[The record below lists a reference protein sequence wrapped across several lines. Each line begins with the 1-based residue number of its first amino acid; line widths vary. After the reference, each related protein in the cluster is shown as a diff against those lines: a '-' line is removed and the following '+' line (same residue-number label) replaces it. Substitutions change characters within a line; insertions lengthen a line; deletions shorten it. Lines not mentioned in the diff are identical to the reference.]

1 METEALS
8 LDAYPFRR
16 SYSTSKDDLLNDFY
30 VPALE
35 HSRRYDRAAGFFSS
49 GLVALA
55 PIAFSHFIQ
64 GGGRIRL
71 ICSPN
76 FSATDIAAIKSDA
89 DITQMSREQVL
100 KDLESLVEGKDESR
114 ILATLLSSLIA
125 ADILDLRIAV
135 PNSSRGLFHDKV
147 GIFTD
152 MNRNVSFVGSANET
166 MAAWSGFDN
175 HEQIEVFTSWHNED
189 TLARTREHQKLFN
202 ELWAGVRRGWKIMD
216 PRDGKDLL
224 NRMVKPVDVDVAIER
239 VRERI
244 PRKKDSQNKS
254 QPRPLMDHQF
264 KVMED
269 WERHNRRG
277 VIAFATGGGK
287 TLAGIEGV
295 RRWTSEG
302 KPALC
307 LVPSTILHKQWIK
320 ELQMELPD
328 RQIVLLGAG
337 NSLKGRESVFRTA
350 FTKQSG
356 ELGKVILSTYSMA
369 CKNEFLDLISDDVN
383 TLICAD
389 EVHNIGAN
397 ETQNVMRRIQFG
409 ARIGL
414 SATPARKGSAD
425 ETSLIQEYFGD
436 TLQPLFTIKD
446 AIEAK
451 RLVPYNYFYRTVT
464 LLPEE
469 EEDWMELTLKI
480 KKTVAMN
487 KGKFPTDKTE
497 AAFFQNL
504 LIKRAAIIKGAA
516 QKTELAKNV
525 LQEKFVEGDRWL
537 VYCQDQNQMGQV
549 KEELKGAKYP
559 ILDYHQAMEGDANRT
574 LEFFTREGGVM
585 LAIKCLDEGVDIPV
599 INRAL
604 ILASSTNPREY
615 IQRRGRVLR
624 ARDDKYSADIYDVLV
639 LDGNGILLSS
649 GEAERAIEFAEE
661 AQNSAT
667 KIELKMLLD
676 KTNEVD
682 YVLDNAQIEQVGE

>member
-1 METEALS
+1 METESQS

-30 VPALE
+30 VPALG
-35 HSRRYDRAAGFFSS
+35 HSVLYDRSAGFFSS

-55 PIAFSHFIQ
+55 PLAFSHFIE
-64 GGGRIRL
+64 GGGKIRL

-76 FSATDIAAIKSDA
+76 FTATDIAAIRSESE
-89 DITQMSREQVL
+89 ISSISREQVL

-114 ILATLLSSLIA
+114 ILATLLSSLISA
-125 ADILDLRIAV
+125 NILDLRIAI

-152 MNRNVSFVGSANET
+152 LNRHVSFVGSANET

-189 TLARTREHQKLFN
+189 TLARTREHQKLFD

-224 NRMVKPVDVDVAIER
+224 NRMVKPVDVDVALDQ
-239 VRERI
+239 VREHI
-244 PRKKDSQNKS
+244 PRTKSSQGKS
-254 QPRPLMDHQF
+254 QSRSLMPHQIE
-264 KVMED
+264 VMED

-302 KPALC
+302 KPALV
-307 LVPSTILHKQWIK
+307 LVPSLILHKQWIK
-320 ELQMELPD
+320 ELEMELPD
-328 RQIVLLGAG
+328 RQIILLGAG
-337 NSLKGRESVFRTA
+337 NSLRGRESIFRTA
-350 FTKQSG
+350 LSKQSG
-356 ELGKVILSTYSMA
+356 GLGKIVLSTYSMA
-369 CKNEFLDLISDDVN
+369 CKDALLDLISVEEQ

-397 ETQNVMRRIQFG
+397 ETQNIMRRIQFG
-409 ARIGL
+409 GRIGL

-425 ETSLIQEYFGD
+425 ETSLIQEYFGT
-436 TLQPLFTIKD
+436 TLQPLFTIRD
-446 AIEAK
+446 AIAAK
-451 RLVPYNYFYRTVT
+451 RLVPYNYFFRTVT
-464 LLPEE
+464 LLPDE
-469 EEDWMELTLKI
+469 EEDYMALTIKI

-487 KGKFPTDKTE
+487 KGKFPTDKKE

-504 LIKRAAIIKGAA
+504 LIKRAAIIKGASL
-516 QKTELAKNV
+516 KSDLARDV

-537 VYCQDQNQMGQV
+537 VYCQDQFQMGRV
-549 KEELKGAKYP
+549 KDELTGAKYP
-559 ILDYHQAMEGDANRT
+559 ILDYHQAMEGDASRT
-574 LEFFTREGGVM
+574 LEYFTREGGVM
-585 LAIKCLDEGVDIPV
+585 LAIKCLDEGVDIPE

-639 LDGNGILLSS
+639 LDANGMLLSS
-649 GEAERAIEFAEE
+649 GEAERAMEFAEE

-667 KIELKMLLD
+667 RIELRMLLD

-682 YVLDNAQIEQVGE
+682 YVLDNASNEQAGE

>member
-1 METEALS
+1 VENNRPS
-8 LDAYPFRR
+8 LEQYPFRR
-16 SYSTSKDDLLNDFY
+16 SYSTSKDDLLDDFY

-35 HSRRYDRAAGFFSS
+35 HSIRYDRAAGFFSS

-55 PIAFSHFIQ
+55 PIAFSNFIQ
-64 GGGRIRL
+64 SGGRIRL

-76 FSATDIAAIKSDA
+76 FSATDVAALMNNSDVS
-89 DITQMSREQVL
+89 QMSREQVL

-114 ILATLLSSLIA
+114 ILATLLSSLISA
-125 ADILDLRIAV
+125 EIVDLRIAV

-147 GIFTD
+147 GIFSDTI
-152 MNRNVSFVGSANET
+152 RNVSFVGSANET

-189 TLARTREHQKLFN
+189 TLARTREHQKLFD

-216 PRDGKDLL
+216 PREGKVLL
-224 NRMVKPVDVDVAIER
+224 NRIVRPTDVDVAIEE

-244 PRKKDSQNKS
+244 PRNKKSSQNF
-254 QPRPLMDHQF
+254 QPRKLMPHQIE
-264 KVMED
+264 VMED
-269 WERHNRRG
+269 WERHDRKG
-277 VIAFATGGGK
+277 IISFATGGGK

-295 RRWTSEG
+295 RRWTSAG
-302 KPALC
+302 KSALC
-307 LVPSTILHKQWIK
+307 LVPSTILHGQWIK
-320 ELQMELPD
+320 ELQLELPD

-337 NSLKGRESVFRTA
+337 YSIKGRESVIRTA
-350 FTKQSG
+350 FSYRPG
-356 ELGKVILSTYSMA
+356 EIGKIILSTYAMA
-369 CKNEFLDLISDDVN
+369 SKDDFLNLISDEQN

-397 ETQNVMRRIQFG
+397 ESQNIMRRVQFG

-414 SATPARKGSAD
+414 SATPARKGSLT
-425 ETSLIQEYFGD
+425 ETSLIQDYFGE
-436 TLQPLFTIKD
+436 TLNPLFTIKD

-451 RLVPYNYFYRTVT
+451 RLVPYNYFFRTVT
-464 LLPEE
+464 LLPQEE
-469 EEDWMELTLKI
+469 DDWMELTLKI
-480 KKTVAMN
+480 KKIVAMN
-487 KGKFPTDKTE
+487 KGKFPTDKKE
-497 AAFFQNL
+497 ASYFSNL

-516 QKTELAKNV
+516 QKSDLAENV
-525 LQEKFVEGDRWL
+525 LREKFVAGDRWL
-537 VYCQDQNQMGQV
+537 VYCQDQIQMNQV
-549 KEELKGAKYP
+549 KERLVSSTFP
-559 ILDYHQAMEGDANRT
+559 ILDYHQAMDGDASRT
-574 LEFFTREGGVM
+574 LEYFTREGGVM
-585 LAIKCLDEGVDIPV
+585 LAIKCLDEGVDIPE

-624 ARDDKYSADIYDVLV
+624 ARDGKYSADIYDVLV
-639 LDGNGILLSS
+639 LDGNGMLLSS

-667 KIELKMLLD
+667 RIELKMLLD

-682 YVLDNAQIEQVGE
+682 YVVDNPQIE

>member
-1 METEALS
+1 MIS
-8 LDAYPFRR
+8 
-16 SYSTSKDDLLNDFY
+16 
-30 VPALE
+30 
-35 HSRRYDRAAGFFSS
+35 
-49 GLVALA
+49 
-55 PIAFSHFIQ
+55 
-64 GGGRIRL
+64 
-71 ICSPN
+71 
-76 FSATDIAAIKSDA
+76 
-89 DITQMSREQVL
+89 
-100 KDLESLVEGKDESR
+100 
-114 ILATLLSSLIA
+114 
-125 ADILDLRIAV
+125 
-135 PNSSRGLFHDKV
+135 
-147 GIFTD
+147 
-152 MNRNVSFVGSANET
+152 
-166 MAAWSGFDN
+166 
-175 HEQIEVFTSWHNED
+175 
-189 TLARTREHQKLFN
+189 
-202 ELWAGVRRGWKIMD
+202 
-216 PRDGKDLL
+216 
-224 NRMVKPVDVDVAIER
+224 
-239 VRERI
+239 
-244 PRKKDSQNKS
+244 
-254 QPRPLMDHQF
+254 
-264 KVMED
+264 
-269 WERHNRRG
+269 
-277 VIAFATGGGK
+277 FATGGGK

-328 RQIVLLGAG
+328 RQLVLLGAG

-350 FTKQSG
+350 FMKQPG

-369 CKNEFLDLISDDVN
+369 CKNEFLDLISDESN

-397 ETQNVMRRIQFG
+397 ETQNIMRRVQFE

-425 ETSLIQEYFGD
+425 ETSLIQEYFGE

-446 AIEAK
+446 AIAAK
-451 RLVPYNYFYRTVT
+451 RLVPYNYFFRTVT

-487 KGKFPTDKTE
+487 KGKFPTDKAE

-525 LQEKFVEGDRWL
+525 LQEKFIEGDRWL
-537 VYCQDQNQMGQV
+537 VYCQDQFQMGRV

-559 ILDYHQAMEGDANRT
+559 ILDYHQAMKGDANRT
-574 LEFFTREGGVM
+574 LEYFTREGGVM
-585 LAIKCLDEGVDIPV
+585 LAIKCLDEGVDIPE
-599 INRAL
+599 INKAL

-639 LDGNGILLSS
+639 LDGNGMLLSS

-682 YVLDNAQIEQVGE
+682 YVLDNAQEEQVGE

>member
-1 METEALS
+1 METESQS

-30 VPALE
+30 VPALG
-35 HSRRYDRAAGFFSS
+35 HSVLYDRSAGFFSS

-55 PIAFSHFIQ
+55 PLAFSHFIE
-64 GGGRIRL
+64 GGGKIRL

-76 FSATDIAAIKSDA
+76 FTATDIAAIRSESE
-89 DITQMSREQVL
+89 ISSISREQVL

-114 ILATLLSSLIA
+114 ILATLLSSLISA
-125 ADILDLRIAV
+125 NILDLRIAI

-152 MNRNVSFVGSANET
+152 LNRHVSFVGSANET

-189 TLARTREHQKLFN
+189 TLARTREHQKLFD

-224 NRMVKPVDVDVAIER
+224 NRMVKPVDVDVALDQ
-239 VRERI
+239 VREHI
-244 PRKKDSQNKS
+244 PRTKSSQGKS
-254 QPRPLMDHQF
+254 QSRSLMPHQIE
-264 KVMED
+264 VMED

-302 KPALC
+302 KPALV
-307 LVPSTILHKQWIK
+307 LVPSLILHKQWIK
-320 ELQMELPD
+320 ELEMELPD
-328 RQIVLLGAG
+328 RQIILLGAG
-337 NSLKGRESVFRTA
+337 NSLRGRESIFRTA
-350 FTKQSG
+350 LSKQSG
-356 ELGKVILSTYSMA
+356 ELGKIVLSTYSMA
-369 CKNEFLDLISDDVN
+369 CKDALLDLISVEEQ

-397 ETQNVMRRIQFG
+397 ETQNIMRRIQFG
-409 ARIGL
+409 GRIGL

-425 ETSLIQEYFGD
+425 ETSLIQEYFGT
-436 TLQPLFTIKD
+436 TLQPLFTIRD
-446 AIEAK
+446 AIAAK
-451 RLVPYNYFYRTVT
+451 RLVPYNYFFRTVT
-464 LLPEE
+464 LLPDE
-469 EEDWMELTLKI
+469 EEDYMALTIKI

-487 KGKFPTDKTE
+487 KGKFPTDKKE

-504 LIKRAAIIKGAA
+504 LIKRAAIIKGASL
-516 QKTELAKNV
+516 KSDLARDV

-537 VYCQDQNQMGQV
+537 VYCQDQFQMGRV
-549 KEELKGAKYP
+549 KDELTGAKYP
-559 ILDYHQAMEGDANRT
+559 ILDYHQAMEGDASRT
-574 LEFFTREGGVM
+574 LEYFTREGGVM
-585 LAIKCLDEGVDIPV
+585 LAIKCLDEGVDIPE

-639 LDGNGILLSS
+639 LDANGMLLSS
-649 GEAERAIEFAEE
+649 GEAERAMEFAEE

-667 KIELKMLLD
+667 RIELRMLLD

-682 YVLDNAQIEQVGE
+682 YVLDNASNEQAGE

>member
-1 METEALS
+1 VETESQS

-30 VPALE
+30 VPALG
-35 HSRRYDRAAGFFSS
+35 HSVRYDRSAGFFSS

-55 PIAFSHFIQ
+55 PLAFSHFIE
-64 GGGRIRL
+64 GGGKIRL

-76 FSATDIAAIKSDA
+76 FTATDIAAIRSESEVSS
-89 DITQMSREQVL
+89 ISREQVL

-114 ILATLLSSLIA
+114 ILATLLSSLISA
-125 ADILDLRIAV
+125 NILDLRIAI

-152 MNRNVSFVGSANET
+152 LNRHVSFVGSANET

-189 TLARTREHQKLFN
+189 TLARTREHQKLFD

-224 NRMVKPVDVDVAIER
+224 NRMVKPVDVDVALDQ
-239 VRERI
+239 VREHI
-244 PRKKDSQNKS
+244 PRTKSSQGKS
-254 QPRPLMDHQF
+254 QSRSLMPHQNE
-264 KVMED
+264 VMED

-302 KPALC
+302 KPALV
-307 LVPSTILHKQWIK
+307 LVPSLILHKQWIK
-320 ELQMELPD
+320 ELEMELPD
-328 RQIVLLGAG
+328 RQIILLGAG
-337 NSLKGRESVFRTA
+337 NSLRGRESIFRTA
-350 FTKQSG
+350 LSKQSG
-356 ELGKVILSTYSMA
+356 ELGKIVLSTYSMA
-369 CKNEFLDLISDDVN
+369 CKDALLDLISVEEQ

-397 ETQNVMRRIQFG
+397 ETQNIMRRIQFG
-409 ARIGL
+409 GRIGL

-425 ETSLIQEYFGD
+425 ETSLIQEYFGA
-436 TLQPLFTIKD
+436 TLQPLFTIRD
-446 AIEAK
+446 AITAK
-451 RLVPYNYFYRTVT
+451 RLVPYNYFFRTVT

-469 EEDWMELTLKI
+469 EEDYIALTIKI

-487 KGKFPTDKTE
+487 KGKFPTDKKE

-504 LIKRAAIIKGAA
+504 LIKRAAIIKGASL
-516 QKTELAKNV
+516 KSDLARDV

-537 VYCQDQNQMGQV
+537 VYCQDQFQMGRV
-549 KEELKGAKYP
+549 KDELTGAKYP
-559 ILDYHQAMEGDANRT
+559 ILDYHQAMEGDASRT
-574 LEFFTREGGVM
+574 LEYFTREGGVM
-585 LAIKCLDEGVDIPV
+585 LAIKCLDEGVDIPE

-639 LDGNGILLSS
+639 LDANGMLLSS
-649 GEAERAIEFAEE
+649 GEAERAMEFAEE

-667 KIELKMLLD
+667 KIELRMLLD

-682 YVLDNAQIEQVGE
+682 YVLDNASNEQAGE

>member
-1 METEALS
+1 METEALA
-8 LDAYPFRR
+8 LDVYPFRR

-55 PIAFSHFIQ
+55 PVAFSHFIQ

-76 FSATDIAAIKSDA
+76 FSATDIAAIKNDA
-89 DITQMSREQVL
+89 DVSKISRDQVV
-100 KDLESLVEGKDESR
+100 KDLESLVDGKDESR
-114 ILATLLSSLIA
+114 ILTTLLSSLVA
-125 ADILDLRIAV
+125 AEILDLRIAV
-135 PNSSRGLFHDKV
+135 PSSSRGLFHDKV

-152 MNRNVSFVGSANET
+152 LNRHVSFVGSANET

-189 TLARTREHQKLFN
+189 TLARTREHQKLFE
-202 ELWAGVRRGWKIMD
+202 ELWAGVRRGWKVLD

-224 NRMVKPVDVDVAIER
+224 NRTVKPVDVDVAIEQ

-244 PRKKDSQNKS
+244 PRKRDAQSKS
-254 QPRPLMDHQF
+254 QPRPLMPHQIE
-264 KVMED
+264 VMED

-277 VIAFATGGGK
+277 MISFATGGGK

-328 RQIVLLGAG
+328 RQLILLGAG
-337 NSLKGRESVFRTA
+337 NSLKGRETIFRSA
-350 FTKQSG
+350 FLKQSG
-356 ELGKVILSTYSMA
+356 EIGKIILSTYSMA
-369 CKNEFLDLISDDVN
+369 CKDEFLDLISDESSV
-383 TLICAD
+383 LICAD
-389 EVHNIGAN
+389 EVHNIGAT
-397 ETQNVMRRIQFG
+397 ETQNIIKRVQFG

-414 SATPARKGSAD
+414 SATPARKGSID
-425 ETSLIQEYFGD
+425 ETSVIQDYFGD

-446 AIEAK
+446 AIAAK
-451 RLVPYNYFYRTVT
+451 RLVPYNYFFRTVT

-480 KKTVAMN
+480 KKIVAMN
-487 KGKFPTDKTE
+487 KGKFPTDKKE
-497 AAFFQNL
+497 AAHFANL
-504 LIKRAAIIKGAA
+504 LIKRAAITKGAA
-516 QKTELAKNV
+516 QKTDLAKD
-525 LQEKFVEGDRWL
+525 LLEQKFVEGDRWL
-537 VYCQDQNQMGQV
+537 VYCQDQFQMGRV
-549 KEELKGAKYP
+549 KEQLRHSKFP
-559 ILDYHQAMEGDANRT
+559 ILDYHQAMEGDAART
-574 LEFFTREGGVM
+574 LEYFTREGGVM
-585 LAIKCLDEGVDIPV
+585 LAIKCLDEGVDIPE

-639 LDGNGILLSS
+639 LDANGMLLSS

-667 KIELKMLLD
+667 KIELKILLD

-682 YVLDNAQIEQVGE
+682 YVLDNAQIEQGGE